1 MALAVSIRFD
11 FVDDKGKT
19 SFTKVYVPN
28 GYTISQ
34 YAEFAAGFA
43 QLLANASQAVVTRAS
58 VVFSLSL
65 SGATIKAAANFAA
78 DVAQKAFFQ
87 FRTAVTGFFARM
99 KIPALKE
106 TLVNVGSDSIDT
118 DNVSVAAFITAME
131 NGIVSSGVTIQPV
144 DDRGNDIVD
153 TTIAREVFRKK

>member
-28 GYTISQ
+28 GFTIAQ
-34 YAEFAAGFA
+34 YVEFAQGFA

-58 VVFSLSL
+58 VVFSMSL
-65 SGATIKAAANFAA
+65 AGATIKATANFVS
-78 DVAQKAFFQ
+78 DIAQKAFFQ
-87 FRTAVTGFFARM
+87 FRTAVGGFFARM
-99 KIPALKE
+99 KIPAVKE
-106 TLVNVGSDSIDT
+106 TLVNVGSDSIDV
-118 DNVSVAAFITAME
+118 DDLNVAAFITAME